1 MSDNIPNWDLGLVDL
16 GLDEQSLLSFFSQ
29 ENEPIDYS
37 RSNTQPMPVP
47 NVLENVQNFI
57 DGQKKENTVSAT
69 KTYMKTLNDWLFK
82 FKLETTPIENISLD
96 QLNLYLLEFFVKI
109 TKKMGQTTRQP
120 H

>member
-29 ENEPIDYS
+29 ENEPIDYC
-37 RSNTQPMPVP
+37 RSITQPMPVP
-47 NVLENVQNFI
+47 NVLENVQNFL

-69 KTYMKTLNDWLFK
+69 KTHMKTLNDWLFK
-82 FKLETTPIENISLD
+82 FKLETTPIQNISLD

-109 TKKMGQTTRQP
+109 TKKMGQTTRHP